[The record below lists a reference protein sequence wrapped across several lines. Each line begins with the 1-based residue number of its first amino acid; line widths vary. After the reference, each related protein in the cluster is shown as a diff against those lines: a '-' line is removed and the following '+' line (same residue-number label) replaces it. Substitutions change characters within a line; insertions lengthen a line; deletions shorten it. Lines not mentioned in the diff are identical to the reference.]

1 MKRWLIDNQRF
12 ANNREELQ
20 GEIALDDCERLD
32 DLLGNDEGRA
42 DGNVTFQLQGTRGPL
57 GQLRLNLR
65 VQAEV
70 AMVCQRCMGAM
81 LESVDVLSKLDV
93 APDDA
98 TVAHDDLTDDEADWI
113 ETSREFDVAELVEDE
128 LILAL
133 PVAPRH
139 QVCPDPVTESTL
151 PAKKESPFA
160 ALAALKNAP
169 VAAKSR
175 AKKK

>member
-12 ANNREELQ
+12 SKNREELQ

-42 DGNVTFQLQGTRGPL
+42 DGTVKFQLQGTRGPL
-57 GQLRLNLR
+57 GQLRLHLR

-98 TVAHDDLTDDEADWI
+98 TIAHDDLTDDEADWI

-139 QVCPDPVTESTL
+139 RVCPDLATESAV

-160 ALAALKNAP
+160 ALAVLKNAP
-169 VAAKSR
+169 AATKSR